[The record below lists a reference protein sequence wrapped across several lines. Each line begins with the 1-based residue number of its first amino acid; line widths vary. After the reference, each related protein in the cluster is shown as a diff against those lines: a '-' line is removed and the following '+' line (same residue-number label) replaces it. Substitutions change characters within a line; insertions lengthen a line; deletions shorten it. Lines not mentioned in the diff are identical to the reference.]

1 MGIIETLI
9 ASQRRPEH
17 EALRISAAL
26 KSAIPQEI
34 QGHDAAAAAAV
45 AAWGSAAEAV
55 VERVN
60 AEIAD
65 EKMPRRAPA
74 LSEHLEQFTDSDVE
88 PGDGFD
94 DAPDVQSDTHRVDPR
109 YLLVEDD
116 DHETSPRFP
125 GHGGTDPGA
134 GARPLH
140 DPPRNADSVQEAQ
153 ESVIVAGEPAAC
165 LREHSHEDGDF
176 PGIADGDVTQPAD
189 DPDPDDAEPEGFN
202 HESSGSGEDRA
213 ADEDAESDQP
223 APPARWERARSASPW
238 GDADEIEPEFD
249 TGDDSPDEDD
259 EESACPAP
267 SDQATAPPDGY
278 DEPDPQPGESVAVRL
293 GRALSTSGVARRFG
307 GPHQKLKLYGVAA
320 AALLLTFL
328 VVVSFTLSG
337 RGEPPQPA
345 GQVADAPPQSDAP
358 PPEAPK
364 DLILVPATVSASCGN
379 DSDAVAPFSNDRTRA
394 WRCQRLNGLDLNVL
408 NMTFSCPV
416 VITSI
421 TVVPGF
427 AYVAPDGRDEWV
439 RNRVASAVSFRMGG
453 AIYEMKMP
461 NPTRTG
467 VTQQFPNVITEVMSM
482 TITASIRPT
491 VQSKGTDTFG
501 SKADEASKV
510 DEFSAIS
517 KIVIKGHPV
526 DPGSGLCGSV
536 GG

>member
-17 EALRISAAL
+17 EALRISAAV

-34 QGHDAAAAAAV
+34 QGHDTATAAAL
-45 AAWGSAAEAV
+45 AAWGSTAEAV

-74 LSEHLEQFTDSDVE
+74 LPEHLEQFTDSDVE
-88 PGDGFD
+88 SVGGFD
-94 DAPDVQSDTHRVDPR
+94 DAPVVASDAHRVDPR
-109 YLLVEDD
+109 YLLVEDSGP
-116 DHETSPRFP
+116 ETAAAPQ
-125 GHGGTDPGA
+125 
-134 GARPLH
+134 PLH
-140 DPPRNADSVQEAQ
+140 DQPPITDPVKEAP
-153 ESVIVAGEPAAC
+153 EPEIAAGEPASF
-165 LREHSHEDGDF
+165 LQEHPHDDGAIPDIT
-176 PGIADGDVTQPAD
+176 GTDIVEPAD
-189 DPDPDDAEPEGFN
+189 DPDHIDAETDGVE
-202 HESSGSGEDRA
+202 HESSGAAEDCA
-213 ADEDAESDQP
+213 ADEDEESDPP
-223 APPARWERARSASPW
+223 ARLARWERAPSSSPW
-238 GDADEIEPEFD
+238 GDADEIEPDFETD
-249 TGDDSPDEDD
+249 DEDD
-259 EESACPAP
+259 DSADPAP

-278 DEPDPQPGESVAVRL
+278 DEPEPQPGESMAVRL
-293 GRALSTSGVARRFG
+293 GRALSTSGVARRLD
-307 GPHQKLKLYGVAA
+307 GPHQKLKLYGAAA
-320 AALLLTFL
+320 AALLLTVI

-337 RGEPPQPA
+337 RGEPPPQPA
-345 GQVADAPPQSDAP
+345 GQVGDAPAQTDAP
-358 PPEAPK
+358 PPAAPA
-364 DLILVPATVSASCGN
+364 DMILVPATVSASCGN
-379 DSDAVAPFSNDRTRA
+379 DSDAVAPFSGDKTRA

-439 RNRVASAVSFRMGG
+439 RNRVAVAVSFRMGG
-453 AIYEMKMP
+453 AIYEMRMP

-467 VTQQFPNVITEVMSM
+467 STQQFPSVITEVMSM
-482 TITASIRPT
+482 TITASIRPP
-491 VQSKGTDTFG
+491 VESKGTDTFG
-501 SKADEASKV
+501 SKADDLSTV